1 MGRTESALHDKAKK
15 LSSFNSHGATLLS
28 FGLQLGALPD
38 ENHSIFFFF
47 CKTKAPFSNNHKKRR
62 GSSCHNGPFSSILAT
77 ERAWLQDFFRSAAER
92 QEAQETAPAAKACQG
107 SIRAES
113 YPQKC

>member
-47 CKTKAPFSNNHKKRR
+47 VKPR
-62 GSSCHNGPFSSILAT
+62 PLLAT
-77 ERAWLQDFFRSAAER
+77 TTKRE
-92 QEAQETAPAAKACQG
+92 EALPVTMGLSPA
-107 SIRAES
+107 
-113 YPQKC
+113 Y